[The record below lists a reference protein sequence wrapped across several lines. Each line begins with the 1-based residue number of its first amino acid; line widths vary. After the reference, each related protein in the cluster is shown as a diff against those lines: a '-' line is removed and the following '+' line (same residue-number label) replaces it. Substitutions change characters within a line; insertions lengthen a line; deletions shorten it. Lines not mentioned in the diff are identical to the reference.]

1 MDLLGDA
8 DQSVQG
14 HDQQEQEVR
23 PGANQGQRRGDAQ
36 VEEVKQGADIV
47 LQDLGRGLRGPVVQD
62 VLPPLRAFAPP
73 GRRAGRFRRP
83 AKWCRSWNSIPLSR
97 FLLSMVRRADKLRN
111 NES

>member
-36 VEEVKQGADIV
+36 VEEIKQGADIV

-62 VLPPLRAFAPP
+62 VLPPLRALLRHLAGAQAGF
-73 GRRAGRFRRP
+73 GVRRN
-83 AKWCRSWNSIPLSR
+83 RSWIGVPLSR
-97 FLLSMVRRADKLRN
+97 FLPSMVRRAVKLRN

>member
-36 VEEVKQGADIV
+36 VEEIKQGADIV
-47 LQDLGRGLRGPVVQD
+47 LQDLGRGLRGPVGKD
-62 VLPPLRAFAPP
+62 VLPPLRALLRHLAGAQAGF
-73 GRRAGRFRRP
+73 GVRRN
-83 AKWCRSWNSIPLSR
+83 RSWNSIPLSR
-97 FLLSMVRRADKLRN
+97 FLLSMVRRADKLQD